1 MLTKHV
7 FNFKSL
13 PIVVMVICST
23 VQARFLF
30 VSRFLQYSLSK
41 IHSTCSNY
49 EQNSKKQVKIYNLLR
64 ESYWLAFLKNPC
76 QIFV

>member
-13 PIVVMVICST
+13 PIVVIVICT

-30 VSRFLQYSLSK
+30 VSRFLQYLLPK
-41 IHSTCSNY
+41 IHSTFSN
-49 EQNSKKQVKIYNLLR
+49 
-64 ESYWLAFLKNPC
+64 
-76 QIFV
+76 